1 MGVEQPHVGGR
12 ERKKAQTRRDLANA
26 ARRLTTE
33 HGLDAVTIQQI
44 VEAAD
49 VSTRTFFNY
58 FRCKEEAVVGFDPAL
73 VAELADVVRER
84 PAQEAPLVALTE
96 ALLANAADPEIAEG
110 WVRRTELVAEHPTL
124 LPRHL
129 AAMAEVEE
137 ALAAAVADRLGTS
150 ADDDLLPRVLV
161 ASTVAAM
168 RSTFTWWMRS
178 TRGTPLD
185 AALASSFAALG
196 SGFATSLTHFPDRT
210 DAR

>member
-150 ADDDLLPRVLV
+150 ADDDLLPPRPGREHRRRDALDVHVVDAQHAWNAPRRRARVELRR
-161 ASTVAAM
+161 A
-168 RSTFTWWMRS
+168 R
-178 TRGTPLD
+178 
-185 AALASSFAALG
+185 